1 MPVVPNILGT
11 VVLRKTF
18 RGYITIFCCEF
29 AGNSSNLRNASP
41 KVIQAATLE
50 YSGRAKKLNQMVQS
64 MSSRQNPP
72 HLRILA
78 TGLTEQ
84 AIIFNNHSSGA
95 T

>member
-1 MPVVPNILGT
+1 VPNILGT
-11 VVLRKTF
+11 VVLGKTSL
-18 RGYITIFCCEF
+18 GYVTIFGCEF
-29 AGNSSNLRNASP
+29 AGNSSNLGNASP

-50 YSGRAKKLNQMVQS
+50 YSCRAKKMNQMVQS
-64 MSSRQNPP
+64 VSSRQNPP

-84 AIIFNNHSSGA
+84 AIIFNNLSSGA